1 MEAVFSADGTD
12 IAVHEEGTGPVILM
26 VHPGLDDGTRSKKLA
41 ALLARRFR
49 VLRLHRR
56 QYRLDLKTDGTPCSI
71 VQEAE
76 DVLAVAHAVGEPVL
90 LYGHS
95 SGAVVSL
102 EALAASASASAS
114 PFAGAVLFEPPALI
128 HPPTADENEILVQAR
143 AAITAGKPAK
153 AMRIF
158 VRQAVGLP
166 AWQATLFGAFTA
178 VVPHHRRLA
187 PSQIDDL
194 EALQD
199 LGIRLDAY
207 ARITVPTVL
216 LGGDRSP
223 ANLAAR
229 LDTLKQVMP
238 HSERVVMH
246 RRDHGADLRAPED
259 VARAVEALADK
270 VLLR

>member
-1 MEAVFSADGTD
+1 MQAVVSADGTD
-12 IAVHEEGTGPVILM
+12 VSVREEGSGPVILM
-26 VHPGLDDGTRSKKLA
+26 VHAGLDDGTRSRKLA
-41 ALLARRFR
+41 ALLARRHR

-56 QYRLDLKTDGTPCSI
+56 QYRLDLKADGKPCSI
-71 VQEAE
+71 AQEAA
-76 DVLAVAHAVGEPVL
+76 DVLAVARAVGEPVL
-90 LYGHS
+90 VYGHS
-95 SGAVVSL
+95 SGAVVTL
-102 EALAASASASAS
+102 EALAASASSS
-114 PFAGAVLFEPPALI
+114 PFVGAVLFEPPALI
-128 HPPTADENEILVQAR
+128 RPPVEGEREVLRRAR
-143 AAITAGKPAK
+143 AAITAGKPGR

-166 AWQATLFGAFTA
+166 LWQATLFGAITS
-178 VVPHHRRLA
+178 VVPRTRRLA

-199 LGIRLDAY
+199 LGIRLETY
-207 ARITVPTVL
+207 AGIAVPIVL

-223 ANLAAR
+223 ANLAER
-229 LDTLKQVMP
+229 LDALKHVMP

-270 VLLR
+270 VLRRR

>member
-1 MEAVFSADGTD
+1 MQAVISADGID
-12 IAVHEEGTGPVILM
+12 VAVREGGKGPVILM
-26 VHPGLDDGTRSKKLA
+26 VHPGLDDGTRSRKLA

-56 QYRLDLKTDGTPCSI
+56 QYRLDLKADGTPCSI
-71 VQEAE
+71 AQEAQ
-76 DVLAVAHAVGEPVL
+76 DVLAVAHAVGEPL
-90 LYGHS
+90 LVYGHS
-95 SGAVVSL
+95 SGAVVTL
-102 EALAASASASAS
+102 EALAASAASS

-128 HPPTADENEILVQAR
+128 SPPVDGESEEVLRRAR
-143 AAITAGKPAK
+143 AAITADKPGK

-166 AWQATLFGAFTA
+166 LWQATLFGAITSVIA
-178 VVPHHRRLA
+178 RNRRLA

-194 EALQD
+194 EALQN
-199 LGIRLDAY
+199 LGVRLETY

-223 ANLAAR
+223 ANLAER
-229 LDTLKQVMP
+229 LDALKQVMP
-238 HSERVVMH
+238 HAERVVMH

-259 VARAVEALADK
+259 VARVVETLADK
-270 VLLR
+270 VLRR